1 MVKEGIKGKN
11 NETNKKCDGGNAMSK
26 IFKFHK
32 IGLYSLILS
41 VFAMTSLQ
49 SADAQA
55 LKGLDEPGRDEYVD
69 MMKGKKVAYLPI
81 ALSFDLTRG
90 WLEGI
95 KKELEPL
102 GVEIIV
108 RDPNWNTN
116 AGAQALTTLITN
128 KPDIII
134 AHNPD
139 VQTYA
144 KLFKRAEKAGIKVIQ
159 VNMKSVYMTSGYVG
173 ADWVDIGEKTATAAA
188 KACEGKSNKIAIVQ
202 GPTASA
208 PSAYTLKGIENVL
221 AKNKQ
226 LNVVSSQAADWD
238 AGKAKGITQ
247 TVVRQHPDLC
257 AIIDFWDGQGVGVAA
272 AVKEAGLQ
280 ESIYVI
286 SSGGGEQKGACDQV
300 AAGGYDYYLNYD
312 VPSQAKVMAELARWL
327 IQAGDKVPVDAKGF
341 LYSRVVPITKESAVI
356 PGTCWELGKIK

>member
-1 MVKEGIKGKN
+1 MITKTIHRAARLL
-11 NETNKKCDGGNAMSK
+11 TAACAA
-26 IFKFHK
+26 
-32 IGLYSLILS
+32 GLLLS
-41 VFAMTSLQ
+41 QPAL
-49 SADAQA
+49 AQGQ
-55 LKGLDEPGRDEYVD
+55 LKGLNEPGRDDYVKT
-69 MMKGKKVAYLPI
+69 MKGKTVAYLPI

-102 GVEIIV
+102 GVNIVV
-108 RDPNWNTN
+108 RDPNWDTN
-116 AGAQALTTLITN
+116 AGAQALTTLIAT

-144 KLFKRAEKAGIKVIQ
+144 KLFQKAEAEGIKVIQ
-159 VNMKSVYMTSGYVG
+159 VNMKSVYMTSAYVG
-173 ADWVDIGEKTATAAA
+173 ADWVLVGETTANAAV
-188 KACEGKSNKIAIVQ
+188 KACQGKSNKIAIVQ

-221 AKNKQ
+221 AGQAQIK
-226 LNVVSSQAADWD
+226 VVSSQAADWD

-247 TVVRQHPDLC
+247 TVLRQHPDLC

-272 AVKEAGLQ
+272 AVKEAGLTGKV
-280 ESIYVI
+280 YVI

-300 AAGGYDYYLNYD
+300 AAGGYDMYLNYD
-312 VPSQAKVMAELARWL
+312 VPTQAKAMANMARWL
-327 IQAGDKVPVDAKGF
+327 IQTGNKVPSDAKGF
-341 LYSRVVPITKESAVI
+341 LYSRLTPITKETAAL
-356 PGTCWELGKIK
+356 PGTCWTLGAMK

>member
-1 MVKEGIKGKN
+1 MKQLQLRRTLAKFSVSCLAVLAASTASYAA
-11 NETNKKCDGGNAMSK
+11 TN
-26 IFKFHK
+26 
-32 IGLYSLILS
+32 
-41 VFAMTSLQ
+41 
-49 SADAQA
+49 
-55 LKGLDEPGRDEYVD
+55 LKGLNEPGRDEYIKTL
-69 MMKGKKVAYLPI
+69 KGKTVAYLPI

-102 GVEIIV
+102 GVNVVV
-108 RDPNWNTN
+108 RDPNWDTN
-116 AGAQALTTLITN
+116 AGAQALTTLIAD

-144 KLFKRAEKAGIKVIQ
+144 KLYKRAEKAGIKVIQ
-159 VNMKSVYMTSGYVG
+159 VNMKSMYMTSAYVG
-173 ADWVDIGEKTATAAA
+173 ADWVLVGETTA
-188 KACEGKSNKIAIVQ
+188 KAAVNACKGKSNKIAIVQ

-208 PSAYTLKGIENVL
+208 PSAYTLHGIQNVL
-221 AKNKQ
+221 KDQ
-226 LNVVSSQAADWD
+226 PQINVVSSQAADWD

-247 TVVRQHPDLC
+247 TVLRQHPDLC

-272 AVKEAGLQ
+272 AVKEAGLRGKVF
-280 ESIYVI
+280 VI

-300 AAGGYDYYLNYD
+300 AQGGYDMYLNYD
-312 VPSQAKVMAELARWL
+312 VPAMAKSMANMARWL
-327 IQAGDKVPVDAKGF
+327 IQTGDKVPADAKGF
-341 LYSRVVPITKESAVI
+341 LYSRLTPITKETAKL

>member
-1 MVKEGIKGKN
+1 MKQLQLRRTLAKFSVSCLAVMAASTASYAA
-11 NETNKKCDGGNAMSK
+11 TN
-26 IFKFHK
+26 
-32 IGLYSLILS
+32 
-41 VFAMTSLQ
+41 
-49 SADAQA
+49 
-55 LKGLDEPGRDEYVD
+55 LKGLNEPGRDEYIKTL
-69 MMKGKKVAYLPI
+69 KGKTVAYLPI

-102 GVEIIV
+102 GVNVVV
-108 RDPNWNTN
+108 RDPNWDTN
-116 AGAQALTTLITN
+116 AGAQALTTLIAD

-144 KLFKRAEKAGIKVIQ
+144 KLYKRAEKAGIKVIQ
-159 VNMKSVYMTSGYVG
+159 VNMKSMYMTSAYVG
-173 ADWVDIGEKTATAAA
+173 ADWVLVGETTA
-188 KACEGKSNKIAIVQ
+188 KAAVNACKGKSNKIAIVQ

-208 PSAYTLKGIENVL
+208 PSAYTLHGIQNVL
-221 AKNKQ
+221 KDQ
-226 LNVVSSQAADWD
+226 PQINVVSSQAADWD

-247 TVVRQHPDLC
+247 TVLRQHPDLC

-272 AVKEAGLQ
+272 AVKEAGLRGKVF
-280 ESIYVI
+280 VI

-300 AAGGYDYYLNYD
+300 AQGGYDMYLNYD
-312 VPSQAKVMAELARWL
+312 VPAMAKSMANMARWL
-327 IQAGDKVPVDAKGF
+327 IQTGDKVPADAKGF
-341 LYSRVVPITKESAVI
+341 LYSRLTPITKETAKL

>member
-1 MVKEGIKGKN
+1 MIF
-11 NETNKKCDGGNAMSK
+11 TRSSFRK
-26 IFKFHK
+26 IVS
-32 IGLYSLILS
+32 GA
-41 VFAMTSLQ
+41 FAGAVALCGASG
-49 SADAQA
+49 AFAQQ
-55 LKGLDEPGRDEYVD
+55 LMGLDEPGRDEYVAL
-69 MMKGKKVAYLPI
+69 MKDKTVAYLPI

-102 GVEIIV
+102 GVNVVV
-108 RDPNWNTN
+108 RDPNWDTN
-116 AGAQALTTLITN
+116 AGAQALTTLIAN
-128 KPDIII
+128 KPEIII

-144 KLFKRAEKAGIKVIQ
+144 KLFKRAEAEGIKVIQ

-173 ADWVDIGEKTATAAA
+173 ADWVQMGELTATAAVN
-188 KACEGKSNKIAIVQ
+188 ACKGKSNKIAIVQ

-208 PSAYTLKGIENVL
+208 PSAYTLKGIEHILTNNPEL
-221 AKNKQ
+221 Q
-226 LNVVSSQAADWD
+226 VVSSQAADWD

-247 TVVRQHPDLC
+247 TVLRQHPDLC

-272 AVKEAGLQ
+272 AVKEAGLTGKV
-280 ESIYVI
+280 YVI

-300 AAGGYDYYLNYD
+300 IAGGYDYYLNYD
-312 VPSQAKVMAELARWL
+312 VPTQAKAMAELARWL

-341 LYSRVVPITKESAVI
+341 LYSRVTPITKETASI
-356 PGTCWELGKIK
+356 PGTCWTLGQMR